1 MRLYPA
7 IDMIDGQCVRL
18 VQGDYRKKTTFSEDP
33 LAVALRWQEQGG
45 EFIHLVD
52 LDGAKTGDMPNFD
65 MICRIAAELDIPI
78 EVGGGIRDIHA
89 VEKYL
94 EHGVNRVI
102 LGTAAIKNPDFV
114 KEAVK
119 EYGKRIVVGID
130 AKDGMVAVSGWEE
143 VSQVSALSLAKRMEQ
158 LGVCTII
165 YTDIATDGMLKGPNL
180 SAMREMAEYVATDV
194 VASGGVSSLK
204 DLEQLSKTGVEGA
217 IVGKALYTGH
227 IQLSDAVSL
236 CKSI

>member
-1 MRLYPA
+1 M
-7 IDMIDGQCVRL
+7 
-18 VQGDYRKKTTFSEDP
+18 
-33 LAVALRWQEQGG
+33 
-45 EFIHLVD
+45 
-52 LDGAKTGDMPNFD
+52 
-65 MICRIAAELDIPI
+65 
-78 EVGGGIRDIHA
+78 
-89 VEKYL
+89 
-94 EHGVNRVI
+94 I

-114 KEAVK
+114 REAVK

-227 IQLSDAVSL
+227 VQLSDAVSL